1 MKKIKWA
8 NIDEFLKES
17 IVMGIL
23 FCILYFMVDMNFD
36 RKICYNG
43 RIYRVI
49 WQDNKI
55 VFLQDISCR
64 MKTVIKGE
72 LKA

>member
-1 MKKIKWA
+1 MD
-8 NIDEFLKES
+8 NFSYDEFETALIS
-17 IVMGIL
+17 ML
-23 FCILYFMVDMNFD
+23 FKYFMIDMNFD

-49 WQDNKI
+49 WQDNQI

-72 LKA
+72 LK